1 MGVFNVVGVLLALD
15 VVRDELH
22 RSWTIERN
30 ECDDLV
36 DGRDIKLAAE
46 RLHAAGFELEDADR
60 LGVVE
65 QGEGLGIL
73 EANFLDI
80 KLRQF
85 AVLPHELLGVIYYGE
100 RLQSQEVHL
109 E

>member
-1 MGVFNVVGVLLALD
+1 M
-15 VVRDELH
+15 
-22 RSWTIERN
+22 
-30 ECDDLV
+30 
-36 DGRDIKLAAE
+36 AAE